1 MASSD
6 GHPVPALDDDV
17 IIDLRDGVTE
27 HLLQQNQQAA
37 GADEHPVGTDLAHAE
52 EVIDLRDARPP
63 SGRPAE
69 LLPGHRVVTITGGD
83 LWMQAEAFVYD
94 IYRQVGY
101 CDESPRS
108 RVEELARW
116 ETRSR
121 LHAVMDD
128 DDDIIGVVRTIFG
141 PYADLPVGQF
151 ERTDHSHPD
160 PVCEL
165 SSLTVRTDVRS
176 TGVIEHLYRAGWL
189 DAFQSGSTTLVALI
203 DDWLLEVFQGTYR
216 LPFSIIGIGQ
226 EYMGSTPV
234 PVAMPLVGPA
244 YQLTADENPDFW
256 AWTLEAIGADEA
268 KAWALPL
275 LTGARIAERSS

>member
-1 MASSD
+1 MMGSSD
-6 GHPVPALDDDV
+6 GETGPPLGDDV
-17 IIDLRDGVTE
+17 VIDLRDGATE
-27 HLLQQNQQAA
+27 LLPQHEPE
-37 GADEHPVGTDLAHAE
+37 EHVAGTDLAHAE
-52 EVIDLRDARPP
+52 EVIDLRTARPP

-69 LLPGHRVVTITGGD
+69 LQPGHRVVTITGGD

-101 CDESPRS
+101 CDESPRH

-116 ETRSR
+116 EERSR

-128 DDDIIGVVRTIFG
+128 DDEVIGVVRTIFG
-141 PYADLPVGQF
+141 DYEDLPVGQF
-151 ERTDHSHPD
+151 ERTDGSDPD

-189 DAFQSGSTTLVALI
+189 DAFRHGSTTLVALI

-216 LPFSIIGIGQ
+216 LPFKVIGVGK

-234 PVAMPLVGPA
+234 PVAMPLTGPD

-256 AWTLEAIGADEA
+256 AWTLEAVSDDEA
-268 KAWALPL
+268 AAWSLPL
-275 LTGARIAERSS
+275 LDGVPTSRR

>member
-1 MASSD
+1 MTGSSH
-6 GHPVPALDDDV
+6 GETGPRPDDDV
-17 IIDLRDGVTE
+17 VIDLRDGATD
-27 HLLQQNQQAA
+27 LLPQHEPHA
-37 GADEHPVGTDLAHAE
+37 VGTDLAHAE
-52 EVIDLRDARPP
+52 EVLDLRTARPP

-69 LLPGHRVVTITGGD
+69 LQPGHRVVTITGGD

-101 CDESPRS
+101 CDESPRH

-116 ETRSR
+116 EERSR

-128 DDDIIGVVRTIFG
+128 DNEVIGVVRTIFG
-141 PYADLPVGQF
+141 PYDELPVGQF
-151 ERTDHSHPD
+151 ERTDTSHPD

-189 DAFQSGSTTLVALI
+189 DAFRAGSTTLVALI
-203 DDWLLEVFQGTYR
+203 DDWLLEVFEGTYR
-216 LPFSIIGIGQ
+216 LPFSTIGVGK
-226 EYMGSTPV
+226 EYMGSTPA

-244 YQLTADENPDFW
+244 YQVTAAENPDFW
-256 AWTLEAIGADEA
+256 AWTLEAVSAEEA
-268 KAWALPL
+268 TAWELPL
-275 LTGARIAERSS
+275 LPTPSTSRS

>member
-1 MASSD
+1 VGSSD
-6 GHPVPALDDDV
+6 RDPIAPLGDDA
-17 IIDLRDGVTE
+17 IIDLRDGVAE
-27 HLLQQNQQAA
+27 PLAHA
-37 GADEHPVGTDLAHAE
+37 GGTGRDENVTPGTDLAHAE

-69 LLPGHRVVTITGGD
+69 LQPGHRIVTITGGD
-83 LWMQAEAFVYD
+83 LWTQAEAFVYD
-94 IYRQVGY
+94 VYRQVGY
-101 CDESPRS
+101 CDESPRH

-128 DDDIIGVVRTIFG
+128 EGEVIGVVRTIFD
-141 PYADLPVGQF
+141 PYDELPVGQF
-151 ERTDHSHPD
+151 ERTDTSHPD

-189 DAFQSGSTTLVALI
+189 DAFRSGSTTLVALI

-216 LPFSIIGIGQ
+216 LPFTVVGAGKES
-226 EYMGSTPV
+226 MGSTPV
-234 PVAMPLVGPA
+234 PVAMPLHGPD
-244 YQLTADENPDFW
+244 YQVTADENPDFW
-256 AWTLEAIGADEA
+256 AWTLEALTAAEA
-268 KAWALPL
+268 ERWSLPL
-275 LTGARIAERSS
+275 LDRTGASPRRS

>member
-1 MASSD
+1 MGPSD
-6 GHPVPALDDDV
+6 ETPVPPLGDDV
-17 IIDLRDGVTE
+17 VIDLRDGVTE
-27 HLLQQNQQAA
+27 HLLQQHQQEPT
-37 GADEHPVGTDLAHAE
+37 ADDAIAVGTDLAHAE

-69 LLPGHRVVTITGGD
+69 LQPGHRMVTITGGD

-94 IYRQVGY
+94 IYRQVHY
-101 CDESPRS
+101 CDESPRH

-116 ETRSR
+116 ESNSR

-128 DDDIIGVVRTIFG
+128 EDEVIGVVRTIFG

-151 ERTDHSHPD
+151 ERTDHTHPD

-189 DAFQSGSTTLVALI
+189 DAFRAGSTTLVALI
-203 DDWLLEVFQGTYR
+203 DDWLLDVFKGTYR
-216 LPFSIIGIGQ
+216 LPFDIIGVGQ

-234 PVAMPLVGPA
+234 PVAMPLQGHE
-244 YQLTADENPDFW
+244 YQVTADENPDFW
-256 AWTLEAIGADEA
+256 AWTLEAVQPGE
-268 KAWALPL
+268 
-275 LTGARIAERSS
+275 AERWKLPSLDAAPVGERS

>member
-1 MASSD
+1 MMGSSD
-6 GHPVPALDDDV
+6 GDTTGSPLDDDV
-17 IIDLRDGVTE
+17 VIDLRDGAPE
-27 HLLQQNQQAA
+27 LLPQPEPEPAI
-37 GADEHPVGTDLAHAE
+37 GTDLAHAE
-52 EVIDLRDARPP
+52 EVIDLRTARPP

-69 LLPGHRVVTITGGD
+69 LMPGHRVVTITGGD

-101 CDESPRS
+101 CDESPRH

-116 ETRSR
+116 EERSR

-128 DDDIIGVVRTIFG
+128 DDEVIGVVRTIFG
-141 PYADLPVGQF
+141 PYDELPVGQF
-151 ERTDHSHPD
+151 ERTDASDPD

-189 DAFQSGSTTLVALI
+189 DAFRAGSTTLVALI

-216 LPFSIIGIGQ
+216 LPFRVIGVGK

-234 PVAMPLVGPA
+234 PVAMPLVGPD
-244 YQLTADENPDFW
+244 YGVTAEENPDFW
-256 AWTLEAIGADEA
+256 AWTLEAVTPDEA
-268 KAWALPL
+268 TAWGLPL
-275 LTGARIAERSS
+275 LDGASAPTSGR

>member
-1 MASSD
+1 MGTPD
-6 GHPVPALDDDV
+6 ETVPPLADDV
-17 IIDLRDGVTE
+17 VIDLRDGVTD
-27 HLLQQNQQAA
+27 HLPDVHAE
-37 GADEHPVGTDLAHAE
+37 DEAIGTDLAHAE

-69 LLPGHRVVTITGGD
+69 LMPGHRVVTITGGD
-83 LWMQAEAFVYD
+83 LWTQAEAFVYD

-101 CDESPRS
+101 CEESPRK

-116 ETRSR
+116 EDRSR

-128 DDDIIGVVRTIFG
+128 DDEVIGVVRTIFG
-141 PYADLPVGQF
+141 PYDTLPVGQF
-151 ERTDHSHPD
+151 ERTDHTQPD

-189 DAFQSGSTTLVALI
+189 DAFRSESTTLVALI
-203 DDWLLEVFQGTYR
+203 DDWLLDVFQGTYR
-216 LPFSIIGIGQ
+216 LPFGVIGIGK

-234 PVAMPLVGPA
+234 PVAMPLDGGS

-256 AWTLEAIGADEA
+256 AWTLEAIEPHEVDAWGLPRLDATAD
-268 KAWALPL
+268 
-275 LTGARIAERSS
+275 RR